1 MTSPNTIDVTDETF
15 QTEVIERSERT
26 PVVVDLWAEWCGPC
40 KQLGPI
46 IEEVVAS
53 TDGKVVLA
61 KIDVDSNPR
70 ASQTFKVQSIPAVYA
85 VKDKAVVDGFVGAM
99 PEWQVRQFVEK
110 LIPTEEE
117 SEVDAL
123 LAKGD
128 EASLRAA
135 LELEPAEERV
145 IVALASLLV
154 QSGRSEEGLGLLE
167 KIPESPETRHIAALA
182 RAGDG
187 ALDDAETTLEALLPQ
202 VKTDPEARQR
212 YVDLLEL
219 LGPDDPRT
227 GAYRK
232 RLTTA
237 LY

>member
-1 MTSPNTIDVTDETF
+1 
-15 QTEVIERSERT
+15 
-26 PVVVDLWAEWCGPC
+26 VVDLWAEWCGPC

-46 IEEVVAS
+46 LEEVVAS
-53 TDGKVVLA
+53 TEGKVVLA

-85 VKDKAVVDGFVGAM
+85 VKDQAVVDGFVGAM

-117 SEVDAL
+117 TEVDRL
-123 LAKGD
+123 LAQGD

-135 LELEPAEERV
+135 LDLEPAEERV

-154 QSGRSEEGLGLLE
+154 ESGRSDEGLALLE
-167 KIPESPETRHIAALA
+167 KIPESAETRRIAALA

-187 ALDDAETTLEALLPQ
+187 ALANAEATLEQLLPQ
-202 VKTDPEARQR
+202 VKADPDARQR

-227 GAYRK
+227 TTYRK
-232 RLTTA
+232 RLTSA

>member
-1 MTSPNTIDVTDETF
+1 MSAPTTIDVTDETF
-15 QTEVIERSERT
+15 QAEVIDRSATT

-40 KQLGPI
+40 RVLGPI
-46 IEEVVAS
+46 LEEVVAS
-53 TDGKVVLA
+53 TEGKVVLA
-61 KIDVDSNPR
+61 KIDVDANPR

-110 LIPTEEE
+110 LVPSEEE
-117 SEVDAL
+117 TEVDRL
-123 LAKGD
+123 LAQGD

-135 LELEPAEERV
+135 LELEPGEERV
-145 IVALASLLV
+145 VVALARLLV
-154 QSGRSEEGLGLLE
+154 EEGRTAEGLDLLE
-167 KIPESPETRHIAALA
+167 KIPESPETRHVAAQA
-182 RAGDG
+182 RAGGG
-187 ALDDAETTLEALLPQ
+187 ALEDVEGTLEELLPQ
-202 VKTDPEARQR
+202 VKADPDARQR

-227 GAYRK
+227 ATYRR